1 MRICTWH
8 PEPLGDTLGPAFA
21 THVHGRNL
29 GVRADP
35 SAHGWRWQVRAP
47 HGALLADGMA
57 PTLAA
62 AEEAA
67 ENEATA
73 VHPPSEWLLE
83 LLLD

>member
-8 PEPLGDTLGPAFA
+8 PEPCADVDAAFA
-21 THVHGRNL
+21 AHLHGRDL
-29 GVRADP
+29 VVLADQP
-35 SAHGWRWQVRAP
+35 THGWRWVVRAP
-47 HGALLADGMA
+47 HGAVLADGMA
-57 PTLAA
+57 PTRAA

-73 VHPPSEWLLE
+73 VHPPTGRLLE